1 LLISTYSHQ
10 VLTIGEKMY
19 LSNIILR
26 GLNPRCE
33 TTSTRHSSS
42 TLLKLL
48 VNIFVITNIFRE
60 SAAVE
65 LTFELPDNAK
75 ECFYEVI
82 EEGKTSTVEF
92 QVVTGGQYDVDV
104 IIEGPQKNRA
114 QKTQLYKQVKKQYD
128 SFTWTADV
136 TGEYRACFSNEFS
149 TFSHKLVYVDFQ
161 VGEEEPLP
169 GVGDHLTAMTQME
182 SSAQEVHENLNSV
195 VDYQTHHRLRE
206 TQGRKR
212 AEDLNERIMVWSA
225 FVTVAIFVVGFGQVL
240 VLKSFFSEKKPSQM
254 YGYH

>member
-1 LLISTYSHQ
+1 MLISTYSHQ

-48 VNIFVITNIFRE
+48 VNIFVITTIFRE

-92 QVVTGGQYDVDV
+92 QVCGMKFNIAAD
-104 IIEGPQKNRA
+104 NRA
-114 QKTQLYKQVKKQYD
+114 L
-128 SFTWTADV
+128 
-136 TGEYRACFSNEFS
+136 
-149 TFSHKLVYVDFQ
+149 KLLHQ
-161 VGEEEPLP
+161 P
-169 GVGDHLTAMTQME
+169 
-182 SSAQEVHENLNSV
+182 
-195 VDYQTHHRLRE
+195 
-206 TQGRKR
+206 
-212 AEDLNERIMVWSA
+212 
-225 FVTVAIFVVGFGQVL
+225 
-240 VLKSFFSEKKPSQM
+240 
-254 YGYH
+254 